1 MQAVLLSITVLDMPP
16 MVLELKIC
24 MDLSVIHFE
33 YLITEFIILDQGYTL
48 ERATDTMLLRII
60 DYMIYPVMGSIVL
73 IHMAMVAIMALGKS
87 VGMLL
92 TEPVVGRFLVMD
104 TLAPMMS
111 LGIRLMGEA
120 APILK
125 AFRSNR

>member
-1 MQAVLLSITVLDMPP
+1 MG
-16 MVLELKIC
+16 LELKIC

-48 ERATDTMLLRII
+48 KRATDTMLLRII
-60 DYMIYPVMGSIVL
+60 DYMIYPVMGSIVI
-73 IHMAMVAIMALGKS
+73 IHLTIMALGKS

-92 TEPVVGRFLVMD
+92 TEPVTGRFLVMD

-120 APILK
+120 AAVLMGFI
-125 AFRSNR
+125 SDG